1 MNRAAP
7 DKPIVDI
14 NADAGV
20 LQARRLLD
28 ALIAAEG

>member
-1 MNRAAP
+1 MERLGSHKAT
-7 DKPIVDI
+7 VDI

-28 ALIAAEG
+28 GLIDSE